1 MTRPLFLLSFLFFF
15 CCRNKQ
21 DQSLPYQHLQYCR
34 VEETN
39 DSVYCG
45 SLTVWENR
53 TTKVGRKINLN
64 VTVIPALQKDSAGAA
79 IFYLEGGP
87 GVAASKNASFFADKE
102 IPYRKYHDIV
112 LIDIRGTGKSNPL
125 NCNSLQYSAG
135 LQEQFDEM
143 YPVQAVK
150 ECYDSLSKIAD
161 LTQYTT
167 SIIAEDMDEVRKW
180 LGYKKIHL
188 FGLSYGTKL
197 AQEYMRRFPDAV
209 ESVVLFSPV
218 IMNSKM
224 PLPFARFAQ
233 NALDSLF
240 ADCVKDSVCNYS
252 FPNLSYEFNFLKEKG
267 RRVPFEVDHI
277 MSDGTTKKIT
287 ISWDAFQTKI
297 RTLLYLPFT
306 QRTVPYIIH
315 ETYNGNWKPFIGLYK
330 EKESFSDF
338 IAEGLYLCI
347 TCSEDIP
354 FIKDEEITPATA
366 NTFMNTYRVD
376 QQKGACS
383 LWSKGTIPSDYLEPV
398 NSTIPVLILS
408 GTLDPVTPT
417 IWAKEIASKLANS
430 KLVIIPAMAHAFDG
444 LSNESCFDDIVLA
457 FIANPSDSLGNTDC
471 VYQMKPPSFKVK

>member
-1 MTRPLFLLSFLFFF
+1 MLLLFQHCKKIQQAQLFF
-15 CCRNKQ
+15 
-21 DQSLPYQHLQYCR
+21 Y
-34 VEETN
+34 
-39 DSVYCG
+39 
-45 SLTVWENR
+45 
-53 TTKVGRKINLN
+53 I
-64 VTVIPALQKDSAGAA
+64 
-79 IFYLEGGP
+79 EGGP

-125 NCNSLQYSAG
+125 NCNSLQYTAG

-150 ECYDSLSKIAD
+150 ECYDSLSMIAD
-161 LTQYTT
+161 LSQYTT
-167 SIIAEDMDEVRKW
+167 SIIAEDMDEVRQW

-209 ESVVLFSPV
+209 QSVVLFSPV

-240 ADCVKDSVCNYS
+240 ADCGKDSVCNYS

-277 MSDGTTKKIT
+277 MSDGTKKKIT

-306 QRTVPYIIH
+306 QRNVPYIIH

-376 QQKGACS
+376 QQKRACS
-383 LWSKGTIPSDYLEPV
+383 LWSKGTIPSGYLEPV
-398 NSTIPVLILS
+398 NSTIQ
-408 GTLDPVTPT
+408 
-417 IWAKEIASKLANS
+417 
-430 KLVIIPAMAHAFDG
+430 F
-444 LSNESCFDDIVLA
+444 
-457 FIANPSDSLGNTDC
+457 
-471 VYQMKPPSFKVK
+471 